1 MSESTAKS
9 RAETE
14 LKALEEKLGN
24 LTCFIK
30 TVGFRELKP
39 AMRRLLRRQAFHM
52 KRYAKILWRRIEI
65 WDK

>member
-1 MSESTAKS
+1 MSESTVKS

-24 LTCFIK
+24 LTSFIK
-30 TVGFRELKP
+30 MVGFRELKL
-39 AMRRLLRRQAFHM
+39 AMRRLLRRQAFYM
-52 KRYAKILWRRIEI
+52 KRYAKILCRRIEI

>member
-14 LKALEEKLGN
+14 LTALEEKLGN
-24 LTCFIK
+24 LTSFIK

-39 AMRRLLRRQAFHM
+39 AMRRLLRRQAFYM
-52 KRYAKILWRRIEI
+52 KRYAKILCRRIEI